1 MSYYGVWTE
10 INSTY
15 LCRISSADS
24 SYSASSVRSFGPNVF
39 MVEAGSFPFFVAGF
53 VTTCMGFVWS
63 VLGDGVYF
71 YTTGFGSDCWV
82 GSVAIILWDYTSG
95 GASVIS
101 VFLVCCLSVM

>member
-1 MSYYGVWTE
+1 MSCDGVWTE
-10 INSTY
+10 INSTC

-53 VTTCMGFVWS
+53 ATTCMGFVGS
-63 VLGDGVYF
+63 VLGDGVYC
-71 YTTGFGSDCWV
+71 YTAGCGSDCWV
-82 GSVAIILWDYTSG
+82 GSVVITLWDYTSG

-101 VFLVCCLSVM
+101 VFAVCCLSVM